1 MVGYRGGLMLEIR
14 KIWGDTY
21 LVNGEYLT
29 QDFNQA
35 VVLAY
40 EKKKMKNFE
49 VDYIEISFL
58 ENLKNKINFI
68 FKLLERMKK
77 KKLK

>member
-1 MVGYRGGLMLEIR
+1 MLEIK

-40 EKKKMKNFE
+40 ENKKMKNFE
-49 VDYIEISFL
+49 VDYMEISFL

-68 FKLLERMKK
+68 FKLLENWI
-77 KKLK
+77 

>member
-1 MVGYRGGLMLEIR
+1 MLEIR

-21 LVNGEYLT
+21 LVNREHLT
-29 QDFNQA
+29 QDFNEA

-40 EKKKMKNFE
+40 ENKKMKNFE

-68 FKLLERMKK
+68 FKFLESWM
-77 KKLK
+77 

>member
-1 MVGYRGGLMLEIR
+1 MLEIK

-40 EKKKMKNFE
+40 ENKKMKNFE
-49 VDYIEISFL
+49 VDYMEISFL

-68 FKLLERMKK
+68 FKLLESWI
-77 KKLK
+77 

>member
-1 MVGYRGGLMLEIR
+1 MLEIK

-35 VVLAY
+35 VMLAY
-40 EKKKMKNFE
+40 ENKKMKNFE
-49 VDYIEISFL
+49 VDYMEISFL
-58 ENLKNKINFI
+58 ENLKNKISFI
-68 FKLLERMKK
+68 FKLLESWM
-77 KKLK
+77 

>member
-1 MVGYRGGLMLEIR
+1 MLEIK

-35 VVLAY
+35 VVLTY
-40 EKKKMKNFE
+40 ENKKIKNFE
-49 VDYIEISFL
+49 VDYMEISFL

-68 FKLLERMKK
+68 FKLLESWM
-77 KKLK
+77 

>member
-1 MVGYRGGLMLEIR
+1 MLEIR

-40 EKKKMKNFE
+40 ENKKMKNFE

-68 FKLLERMKK
+68 FKFLESWM
-77 KKLK
+77 